1 VKFGQMSKNLEKDLR
16 ANANHNNNI
25 TFEDSFLNRFGK
37 IASPKSDSKNEK
49 FAPHV
54 YFNGKQ
60 VKSSM
65 QQPDQRMNNA
75 KNFKE
80 NPSSLDKSFSSV
92 ALQTLKSLSKIKI
105 NVLNKAKDN
114 FLRRNEWAT
123 KKTELDTPITGKYKI
138 AEENLNFFDSDKR
151 QKNHNIKSY
160 KFDTY
165 HDQNLSSSSSK
176 LDETFN
182 TTLQEVG
189 FEFLDSILNK
199 VEGISTRSDDTKQI
213 KVMPNVYLFDSE
225 EKNLLKLKTTANAVN
240 NFESVLGEQFS
251 DEALRTLKKRSKINF
266 TLVDKYGSKE
276 SKNDKEWYHNNKSSP
291 YDKFAP
297 ANINNNNNKQVAVYK
312 KDFDEYESLRNTK
325 NLLSEAKESFLRR
338 NDWAKPSENQNF
350 DDYLQEF
357 NIGSQHL
364 HDPKTNNN
372 QYCSTVSLRNL
383 NETLNT
389 TLQEPGFEFLDSI
402 LNKVDRISNQYNE
415 VKLVPN
421 VYLFDSEDK
430 NLLQLKTT
438 LNDGEKFEKL
448 LGQQFSD
455 DALHELKTR
464 SKINFSFFDTGRSK
478 FDDDAYQ
485 NNNYTN
491 YNTNKKPLAIEGAQL
506 EFNSKPIQP
515 PINESYY
522 STFANNQSDD
532 YIFENNTGDYNIN
545 SRYKTHDMKSSPGQY
560 CSTVSLRNLNETLNT
575 TLQEP
580 GFEFLDSIL
589 NKVDRISN
597 QYNDVKLVPNV
608 YLFDSED
615 KNLLQLKTT
624 LNDGEKFEKLLG
636 QQFSDET
643 LQELKN
649 RSKINFTMFNNGH
662 KNFDDTSYN
671 RNKYPNDFNKKTP
684 LALENSQ
691 FETSKS
697 RNFQSFKSGQPT
709 YVSSEKLAKAQAQ
722 FCSTVS
728 IRNPNDSVATMNNG
742 FDFLNNIL
750 NKIDRATNS
759 EADSGEVK
767 LIPNVYLYD
776 SDENKTLKLKSTLK
790 NGNGLEKQLNK
801 QFPQEALQTLK
812 NSNHISFK
820 VVDNTK
826 NSTNSQNHKNDLNYK
841 DLTYEDFKTT
851 LAIKSSPVN
860 HENRKAICD
869 SNRDHLS
876 TQNCHKQ
883 SSKNVVN
890 QKLKSPIEACSTISI
905 RNPNDS
911 VATMQNKGFLND
923 ILNEVNKAT
932 LNEDSDV
939 KVLPSVYLFDSEER
953 DLLRLKS
960 TLNNGLEK
968 TLNQQFPREALQ
980 ALKSSNHVNFSL
992 VNNGNVNNCSFQ
1004 PPRTVYNPSWNYY
1017 NMNSWVSDELKDSRV
1032 QKSVKK
1038 PLAIMGP
1045 NEKSEV
1051 KTVKFNENLDCL
1063 GMQQVLKKAPLLSNE
1078 FKSKPRL
1085 AIAGVETNKNLAD
1098 TASKK
1103 VIISPM
1109 KKEEINEKVI
1119 IVQKMANTT
1128 KNDELVQKSVSY
1140 ENRPSSQFIPENPT
1154 KSEFLKRSLTDDVNK
1169 VTNLKKMFS
1178 QENNSVV
1185 KKVNF
1190 GTSEAIKADS
1200 DQLSNLQ
1207 SKYYGKKITDTTSI
1221 PTKQLKHEKS
1231 TKSKKI
1237 PEYTFDDLIKVDND
1251 LTREKDKFLLKI
1263 YSKEFIR
1270 KQITLKKNSIFKVG
1284 NVSPLSKV
1292 NQEAIVSYNRPTCY
1306 SYKTVS
1312 LCNRSTLFKKIHPMP
1327 KKSSEFKKLVDEFA
1341 ELHKLGM
1348 FKNNLKRLAPKLD
1361 DLIQTDEQQLNM
1373 YMNQLSQLR
1382 KTSGEE
1388 KTLIQASKSCG
1399 NVEKNK
1405 TPTNLVTTLK
1415 ENFSD
1420 SSMKPNL
1427 KTIKKINEYHPNSSP
1442 NNVKALV
1449 KKHEIS
1455 LTNQTPVIKVEDK
1468 IQSMP
1473 SKLPVKTPSCEQL
1486 KVKAKAPIEMSTA
1499 LCLNPIVSE
1508 KLLENKKILP
1518 ILELTELPQDI
1529 KRNELNKLIETYL
1542 KDKQANSIGKNVTN
1556 INLPKVILNTK
1567 DKILN
1572 GKESFYL
1579 DGDKNFNLINFALQ
1593 EKNVHVDETL
1603 SSSKQSRLVTNH
1615 TVSLFIKEFKLPSK
1629 KRTLW
1634 MLIMDEIVE
1643 SIYGI
1648 QVFLRFERPKPCP
1661 FELSLNIR
1669 GSKSLL
1675 TRNGSMSSQMNF
1687 KEISFLSESIVE
1699 NLNESVYI
1707 NGNSPP
1713 NESLY
1718 EKLARTIENGSKY
1731 SNLSNTN
1738 NDLSIN
1744 WTDFDLFSV
1753 NSAVEVE
1760 ELRKLKDIPLGDSIS
1775 SFKENLND
1783 ERLQTF
1789 IQNVQKAGIKTVDDY
1804 FEKSNEEISPE
1815 KMIELKY
1822 KLMEDIKSKIKSHF
1836 QSNTRNL
1843 VSQSNMELSIKVGV
1857 KIVKTGNNSFKSI
1870 FFLTQANE
1878 NGASAS
1884 LNKSDFDSW
1893 AILKNKQNPK
1903 IEGIANENLINF
1915 E

>member
-1 VKFGQMSKNLEKDLR
+1 VKFGQMNKNLEKDLR

-37 IASPKSDSKNEK
+37 IASPKSDSKNEQ

-60 VKSSM
+60 GKSSM

-80 NPSSLDKSFSSV
+80 NPRSLDKSFSSV

-297 ANINNNNNKQVAVYK
+297 ANINNNNKKQVAVYK

-338 NDWAKPSENQNF
+338 NEWAKPSENQNF

-455 DALHELKTR
+455 
-464 SKINFSFFDTGRSK
+464 
-478 FDDDAYQ
+478 
-485 NNNYTN
+485 
-491 YNTNKKPLAIEGAQL
+491 
-506 EFNSKPIQP
+506 
-515 PINESYY
+515 
-522 STFANNQSDD
+522 
-532 YIFENNTGDYNIN
+532 
-545 SRYKTHDMKSSPGQY
+545 
-560 CSTVSLRNLNETLNT
+560 
-575 TLQEP
+575 
-580 GFEFLDSIL
+580 
-589 NKVDRISN
+589 
-597 QYNDVKLVPNV
+597 
-608 YLFDSED
+608 
-615 KNLLQLKTT
+615 
-624 LNDGEKFEKLLG
+624 
-636 QQFSDET
+636 ET

-671 RNKYPNDFNKKTP
+671 RNNYPSDFNKKTP
-684 LALENSQ
+684 FAIENSQ
-691 FETSKS
+691 FETNKS
-697 RNFQSFKSGQPT
+697 SNFQSFKSGQPT
-709 YVSSEKLAKAQAQ
+709 NVSSEKFAKAQAQ

-869 SNRDHLS
+869 SNRDHLR

-911 VATMQNKGFLND
+911 VTTMQNKGFLND

-1017 NMNSWVSDELKDSRV
+1017 NMNSWVSDELKDSSV

-1103 VIISPM
+1103 VVISPM

-1200 DQLSNLQ
+1200 DQLSILQ

-1221 PTKQLKHEKS
+1221 HTKQLKHEKS

-1348 FKNNLKRLAPKLD
+1348 FKNNMKRLAPKLD

-1373 YMNQLSQLR
+1373 YMNQL
-1382 KTSGEE
+1382 
-1388 KTLIQASKSCG
+1388 
-1399 NVEKNK
+1399 
-1405 TPTNLVTTLK
+1405 
-1415 ENFSD
+1415 
-1420 SSMKPNL
+1420 MKPNL

-1508 KLLENKKILP
+1508 KLLENKKMLP

-1760 ELRKLKDIPLGDSIS
+1760 ELRKLKDIALGDSIS

-1789 IQNVQKAGIKTVDDY
+1789 IQNVQKAGIKMVDDY
-1804 FEKSNEEISPE
+1804 FEKRNEEISPE